1 MIQST
6 SQGANA
12 LCIHPATML
21 ARKGVM
27 QMSDM
32 LALVQVLLG
41 VASLIVA
48 ILAQIRENPPNNGGN
63 SNKEG
68 ED

>member
-1 MIQST
+1 
-6 SQGANA
+6 
-12 LCIHPATML
+12 
-21 ARKGVM
+21 M
-27 QMSDM
+27 QMSDT

-63 SNKEG
+63 SSKEG

>member
-1 MIQST
+1 
-6 SQGANA
+6 
-12 LCIHPATML
+12 
-21 ARKGVM
+21 M

-63 SNKEG
+63 PPPKD

>member
-1 MIQST
+1 
-6 SQGANA
+6 
-12 LCIHPATML
+12 
-21 ARKGVM
+21 M

-48 ILAQIRENPPNNGGN
+48 ILAQIRENSPKGVPFGAPFFRQ
-63 SNKEG
+63 ERL
-68 ED
+68 

>member
-1 MIQST
+1 
-6 SQGANA
+6 
-12 LCIHPATML
+12 
-21 ARKGVM
+21 M
-27 QMSDM
+27 QMSDT

-48 ILAQIRENPPNNGGN
+48 ILAQIRENPPNNVGN
-63 SNKEG
+63 PSQND

>member
-1 MIQST
+1 
-6 SQGANA
+6 
-12 LCIHPATML
+12 ML

-32 LALVQVLLG
+32 LALIQVLLG

-48 ILAQIRENPPNNGGN
+48 VLAQIRENPPSNGGN
-63 SNKEG
+63 PSQKD

>member
-1 MIQST
+1 
-6 SQGANA
+6 
-12 LCIHPATML
+12 
-21 ARKGVM
+21 
-27 QMSDM
+27 MSDM

-48 ILAQIRENPPNNGGN
+48 ILAQIRENPPTSGGN
-63 SNKEG
+63 SNHNG